1 MTSVNFGLHLPSAT
15 VRRLLF
21 LALATMVVACAV
33 PDATSST
40 TTPGTFDLTDTSL
53 LTRLGSAP
61 FADVVWQRTVHDIT
75 VVGSRPHPDPVELAL
90 LDAALSELP
99 RVLWEVG
106 APRSIIRIASAPEEE
121 QVGNAVTF
129 TRGPDIYLVDRTFD
143 PDGDGTTRLDLARAL
158 AHEFAHVAQFR
169 ALDPAYIQAALDG
182 DIARVDPA
190 DGSELVLSF
199 AAQTGWTNESA
210 DPLHADW
217 RLEGQAATEY
227 GRTGPAEDMA
237 ESVAMLV
244 LGRADWIPPDRGTW
258 VAKWLG
264 TSIKQLAA
272 GKPWIPAGATE
283 VSTAEDLY
291 DEAAAARSAPG
302 ATHAEAHYFELPASV
317 PEHLILGPD
326 IERRLLQRG
335 FGGAFARIDDEQLP
349 HYQGSFSR
357 SDGVRFW
364 VELWD
369 FRETTGFSSAP
380 NVPILVY
387 VELW

>member
-1 MTSVNFGLHLPSAT
+1 M
-15 VRRLLF
+15 RRLLF
-21 LALATMVVACAV
+21 LAFATLVVACAV
-33 PDATSST
+33 PATPSST
-40 TTPGTFDLTDTSL
+40 TALKSFDLNDTGL

-75 VVGSRPHPDPVELAL
+75 VVGSRPHPDPAELDL
-90 LDAALSELP
+90 LEGALSELP

-106 APRSIIRIASAPEEE
+106 TPRSIIRVASAPEEE
-121 QVGNAVTF
+121 QVGHVVAF

-143 PDGDGTTRLDLARAL
+143 PDGGGTTRLDLARAL

-190 DGSELVLSF
+190 DGSDLVVSF

-217 RLEGQAATEY
+217 RLEGKAATEY
-227 GRTGPAEDMA
+227 GQTGPAEDMA

-244 LGRADWIPPDRGTW
+244 LGRADWIPPDHSTW
-258 VAKWLG
+258 VTKWLD
-264 TSIKQLAA
+264 TSVRRLAA
-272 GKPWIPAGATE
+272 GKPWIPAGAVE
-283 VSTAEDLY
+283 VSTKEDLY
-291 DEAAAARSAPG
+291 DEAAAGRAAPG
-302 ATHAEAHYFELPASV
+302 ATHAEAHYFELAASV
-317 PEHLILGPD
+317 PNHLALGPE
-326 IERRLLQRG
+326 IEHKLLQRG
-335 FGGAFARIDDEQLP
+335 FGGSFTRINDDHLP
-349 HYQGSFSR
+349 HYQGSFAR

-369 FRETTGFSSAP
+369 FRESTGFSSAP
-380 NVPILVY
+380 DVPVLVY